1 MTAAHRV
8 MPRWPL
14 NIAQIV
20 SGCSSSGTLPPWALL
35 DSVEVCNR
43 GTVRDAYCYDDTP
56 WTGYLVTGDLSDLD
70 ALLGSCT
77 DLEFTSSEVGTVD
90 ILFLTDTT
98 GSVGG
103 YIQTLQHVF
112 PVVAQSLAAALP
124 NFTFNWAVASYR
136 DFEDGGDYAN
146 GYKLDQAF
154 TSNAATA
161 ATAIDSWVSS
171 GGGDS
176 PEQQIAALKKI
187 SEEWETT
194 VGGNAIGSGHRVI
207 LWGGDNPGWENG
219 SKSLAYPVLAD
230 TIAELVS
237 KQIAVF
243 AINKKS
249 LGNGIDG
256 VGASDSTATPADG
269 RKQASAITSA
279 TGGKIYPS
287 VQVTSALEI
296 AGIIS
301 ETVSDVSSTLTT
313 TTACGG
319 LVGSYLVEPSTIQ
332 NMVGSYIRTVNIANA
347 ERTRSTSPDECR
359 DHCWSFPLKEHYVSS
374 TCLEGTIR
382 LKPGYNSNI
391 YQEDHDNKL
400 ILEAKPGAGEGIA
413 CETVALTSAEAAPDD
428 RSTLDGGLT
437 CDEVIKSINGVGKQ
451 FFTITGGSG
460 VVVSTVPEEHK
471 IVIDVALHNLVACIT
486 LPVNEELVITTP
498 DDETCPPVASDDTI
512 SP

>member
-1 MTAAHRV
+1 
-8 MPRWPL
+8 
-14 NIAQIV
+14 
-20 SGCSSSGTLPPWALL
+20 
-35 DSVEVCNR
+35 
-43 GTVRDAYCYDDTP
+43 
-56 WTGYLVTGDLSDLD
+56 
-70 ALLGSCT
+70 
-77 DLEFTSSEVGTVD
+77 VD

-136 DFEDGGDYAN
+136 DFEDSGDYAN

-154 TSNAATA
+154 TSNSATA

-256 VGASDSTATPADG
+256 VGASDSTTVGGTGGPADG

-279 TGGKIYPS
+279 TGGKIHSS
-287 VQVTSALEI
+287 VQVTSALAI

-301 ETVSDVSSTLTT
+301 ETVSDVSPVLTT
-313 TTACGG
+313 TTACEG

-359 DHCWSFPLKEHYVSS
+359 DHCWSFPLKDHYVSS

-391 YQEDHDNKL
+391 YQEGHDNKL
-400 ILEAKPGAGEGIA
+400 ILGAKPGAGEGIA

-471 IVIDVALHNLVACIT
+471 IVIDVDLHNLVACIT
-486 LPVNEELVITTP
+486 LPVNEELVIETP
-498 DDETCPPVASDDTI
+498 DDEPCPPVAGDDTI